1 MELKYIDVDSIIINK
16 DKESVKYF
24 LVLFINI
31 LKINETQQQR
41 KINIHFNNDIELLK
55 RSCITEKDEKEKNNN
70 KDLNISFDAIFFK
83 DKNNNKNGYIN
94 SKFDNYLMNIV
105 NNLDIN
111 IRKHF
116 AINKNNKNNYGKK
129 TDLKIFYIPPSKSN
143 DTKIIELK
151 SKKRFYSV
159 NKNNKNYFH
168 IYLTQKELIYEITKI
183 INNTISHED
192 FYNFLVSNT
201 FSQKMLKIIE
211 KIYYLHFLRHKNLFI
226 SMHYLLDYKTDLN
239 SIILRELGL
248 YEKYYKNNKK
258 NDKNKSNNNEN
269 NNNKTKYKSKNRS
282 VNNYNIK
289 SNKNIKE
296 LSNIFK
302 NIPWL
307 KKFHDFNCFRGE
319 HEIKEL
325 KINYEN
331 QRNKRLNYIH
341 EVRKIFLKLISVEK
355 NKNKEDKE
363 FHNFLLNLKY
373 YQLIEP
379 KADIVKNLR
388 KNNKE
393 LRILKKYNLLV

>member
-24 LVLFINI
+24 LILFINI
-31 LKINETQQQR
+31 LKINETQKQQ

-55 RSCITEKDEKEKNNN
+55 RSCITEKDENEKNNN
-70 KDLNISFDAIFFK
+70 NKELNISFDTIFFR
-83 DKNNNKNGYIN
+83 DKNNKKNDNIN
-94 SKFDNYLMNIV
+94 SKFDNYIKTIANNI
-105 NNLDIN
+105 DIN
-111 IRKHF
+111 IKKITKRNF
-116 AINKNNKNNYGKK
+116 TINKNNNNYGKN
-129 TDLKIFYIPPSKSN
+129 TDLKIFYIPPLKSSEAN
-143 DTKIIELK
+143 INELK

-201 FSQKMLKIIE
+201 FTQKMLKIIE

-226 SMHYLLDYKTDLN
+226 SLHYLKDYKTDIN

-248 YEKYYKNNKK
+248 YEKYNKTNKK
-258 NDKNKSNNNEN
+258 NDNKNTKNNNEKK
-269 NNNKTKYKSKNRS
+269 NKTDYKYKNRS

-302 NIPWL
+302 NILWL
-307 KKFHDFNCFRGE
+307 QKFHDFNCFRGE

-331 QRNKRLNYIH
+331 QRNKRLNYINQI
-341 EVRKIFLKLISVEK
+341 RKIFLKLISVEK
-355 NKNKEDKE
+355 NKIKKIK
-363 FHNFLLNLKY
+363 NFIIFY
-373 YQLIEP
+373 LI
-379 KADIVKNLR
+379 
-388 KNNKE
+388 
-393 LRILKKYNLLV
+393 